1 MSTVVKQLIKKCVNQ
16 NTLNQS
22 LDKDDLKNVNHERLI
37 FESFI
42 NEIELYT
49 MKPVHS
55 IQEIKNLN
63 LNKKTKGDLWE
74 GFCVLYCE
82 KILEHNQVW
91 LLKDV
96 PEDVRKE
103 LSLVKKDFGIDI
115 ISKKGN
121 DYFAIQ
127 CKYRKP
133 TNKVQ
138 LISWKSLS
146 TFYGYVANIN
156 KFKKHIV
163 MTNVNG
169 CNHIGDKTEKDLT
182 IAFGTFKNIN
192 HFDWIK
198 MSDSTIIQK
207 PVGSDV
213 DSVEY
218 IRLKRLQFFDK

>member
-1 MSTVVKQLIKKCVNQ
+1 MSIEIVKGLINKCVNRNTINQ
-16 NTLNQS
+16 N
-22 LDKDDLKNVNHERLI
+22 LDKDNLKNINNERLI

-55 IQEIKNLN
+55 IQELKDLN

-74 GFCVLYCE
+74 AFCVLYCE
-82 KILEHNQVW
+82 KILEHDQVW
-91 LLKDV
+91 LLKDI
-96 PEDVRKE
+96 PEDIRKE
-103 LSLVKKDFGIDI
+103 LHLLKKDFGIDI
-115 ISKKGN
+115 ISKKGD

-127 CKYRKP
+127 CKYKKP
-133 TNKVQ
+133 SNKIQ
-138 LISWKSLS
+138 LIPWRSLS

-169 CNHIGDKTEKDLT
+169 CNHVGDKSDKDLT

-192 HFDWIK
+192 HFDWMK
-198 MSDSTIIQK
+198 LCDSNK
-207 PVGSDV
+207 EPDV
-213 DSVEY
+213 DSIEY
-218 IRLKRLQFFDK
+218 IRHKRLQYFTQQK